1 MSFDYQTGDPQY
13 YKCLKKRAAQMRKFP
28 TEAEKIVWEFLKSS
42 QLGYKFNRQHIIGNF
57 IVDFICLEKKLI
69 VEIDGEYHGEHS
81 QMVDDAYRTEW
92 LNKNKFRVIRFTNE
106 HVYNDI
112 FGVIEEIKNN
122 LKIENNE

>member
-1 MSFDYQTGDPQY
+1 
-13 YKCLKKRAAQMRKFP
+13 MRKIP

-42 QLGYKFNRQHIIGNF
+42 HLGYKFNRQHIIGNF

-69 VEIDGEYHGEHS
+69 VAIDGEYHGEHS